1 LTEALTHEIEEL
13 RRLMGSPR
21 DPHGRV
27 FAQLGD
33 ALRRSGAHREALSLL
48 LDGVAEHPNF
58 SPGHLVLAWTAQE
71 SGDLD
76 VARAAYERTVQ
87 LDPENPNGIFG
98 LGAILDRAGDPRGE
112 AMMEEA
118 ESLDRRVRV
127 LAPRLPLDS
136 GNGRAAEA
144 SPLQDLPFLSLRDLA
159 PDAGDPA
166 LAALPF
172 VSLADLAPDVP
183 EDALGDPEL
192 AALPFVPLH
201 ALAPDADPGEPEQAD
216 GARAGK
222 DLETLPFVPVDEL
235 APDDDE
241 ELETPSSGAMEERA
255 PFDDEDLE
263 TLPFVAVDETVPG
276 DDVELETLPFVAVD
290 DLAPGDREARG
301 VDEALEGDPDE
312 DEDEDEPLGGP
323 LMTRTMGELL
333 VRQGLMVEAVEVFV
347 QLVEDEPEDEA
358 LRARLQELRAALGD
372 EPVEPALLD
381 ARDAES
387 READAEAAHPSL
399 DPPRH
404 HPPIPSPFHL
414 VEEEGDE
421 DAGEGPPVGDYFAR
435 LLAWSPRRAP
445 EDDGGGSSAS

>member
-1 LTEALTHEIEEL
+1 MTEALTHEIEEL

-144 SPLQDLPFLSLRDLA
+144 APLQDLPFLSLRDLA

-216 GARAGK
+216 GARAGD

-241 ELETPSSGAMEERA
+241 ELETPPSVTVEERA
-255 PFDDEDLE
+255 PFDEE
-263 TLPFVAVDETVPG
+263 
-276 DDVELETLPFVAVD
+276 ELETLPFVAVD

-312 DEDEDEPLGGP
+312 DEDEPLGGP
-323 LMTRTMGELL
+323 LVTRTMGELL

-358 LRARLQELRAALGD
+358 LRARLHELRAALGD

-445 EDDGGGSSAS
+445 EDDGGGSSGS